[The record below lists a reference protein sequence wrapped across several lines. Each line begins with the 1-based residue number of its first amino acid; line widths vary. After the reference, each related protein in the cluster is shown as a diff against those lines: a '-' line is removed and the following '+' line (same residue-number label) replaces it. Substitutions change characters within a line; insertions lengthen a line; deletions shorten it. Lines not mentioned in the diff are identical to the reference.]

1 MTKIIINNN
10 MTTFEEVEN
19 GTFFT
24 DFENHFCYK
33 VSENQILD
41 FSLNEFLDSSDDD
54 DNCFYNDDDFV
65 TAHKTVAINVI
76 A

>member
-1 MTKIIINNN
+1 MTKTIINNN
-10 MTTFEEVEN
+10 MITFGEIES

-41 FSLNEFLDSSDDD
+41 FYF
-54 DNCFYNDDDFV
+54 
-65 TAHKTVAINVI
+65 K
-76 A
+76 

>member
-1 MTKIIINNN
+1 MTKTIINNN

-41 FSLNEFLDSSDDD
+41 FTLNEFFDSSDNDD
-54 DNCFYNDDDFV
+54 CFYNYDDFV
-65 TAHKTVAINVI
+65 TAHKTVVIDVI

>member
-1 MTKIIINNN
+1 MTKTIINNN
-10 MTTFEEVEN
+10 MTTFGEVEN

-24 DFENHFCYK
+24 DSENHFCYK

-41 FSLNEFLDSSDDD
+41 FTLNEFFGSSDDD
-54 DNCFYNDDDFV
+54 GCFYNYDDFV
-65 TAHKTVAINVI
+65 TVHKTVVIDVI